1 MSHNQGRLDEQA
13 LDKAVEIGIKSQ
25 LDQAEAVDVDI
36 KTNPLKVIQG
46 QVDSVSVNGKGI
58 VMQQNLRAEEIQ
70 VQTSNV
76 AVDPL
81 RTALGKIE
89 LKQPTDA
96 TARVVLTEQDINQ
109 AFNAAIVQE
118 KLQGLEVRVDGQPVT
133 INTQQVR
140 LSLPGQDQVALTA
153 QVHLQETDQQKEVC
167 FKTTPKMSSDGQ
179 RISLDN
185 VEYAEGKELSP
196 ELTQALLDK
205 ASEIMDLRTFEMEGM
220 DLRLKGFDIQ
230 QGRLTL
236 QAEARISKFAAS

>member
-179 RISLDN
+179 RIFLDN

-236 QAEARISKFAAS
+236 QAEARVSKFAAS

>member
-236 QAEARISKFAAS
+236 QAEARVSKFAAS